1 MLVGPKKNPVEILTP
16 EDIAKLPQQEQ
27 HKWEIAAELGL
38 FDKIIEQGWEALT
51 ARESGRIG
59 GMLAA
64 DSEKEKVV
72 DIPTGVYYFL
82 HGHNYF

>member
-16 EDIAKLPQQEQ
+16 EDIVKLPQQEQ

-59 GMLAA
+59 GCS
-64 DSEKEKVV
+64 SEKEKVV

>member
-1 MLVGPKKNPVEILTP
+1 MLVGPKKNPVEIVT
-16 EDIAKLPQQEQ
+16 QQEQ

-64 DSEKEKVV
+64 AQRKKK
-72 DIPTGVYYFL
+72 
-82 HGHNYF
+82 

>member
-16 EDIAKLPQQEQ
+16 EDIVKLPQQEQ

-51 ARESGRIG
+51 DGRVAGSGGGWLQLRERKS
-59 GMLAA
+59 
-64 DSEKEKVV
+64 S
-72 DIPTGVYYFL
+72 
-82 HGHNYF
+82 

>member
-16 EDIAKLPQQEQ
+16 EDIVKLPQQEQ

-51 ARESGRIG
+51 ARERNVGCS
-59 GMLAA
+59 
-64 DSEKEKVV
+64 SEKEKVV

>member
-1 MLVGPKKNPVEILTP
+1 MLVGPKKNQVE
-16 EDIAKLPQQEQ
+16 IAKLPQQEQ

-64 DSEKEKVV
+64 AQRKKK
-72 DIPTGVYYFL
+72 
-82 HGHNYF
+82 

>member
-1 MLVGPKKNPVEILTP
+1 M
-16 EDIAKLPQQEQ
+16 PQQEQ

-38 FDKIIEQGWEALT
+38 FDMIIEQGWEAVT

-64 DSEKEKVV
+64 AQRKKK
-72 DIPTGVYYFL
+72 
-82 HGHNYF
+82 

>member
-16 EDIAKLPQQEQ
+16 EDIVKLPQQEQ

-38 FDKIIEQGWEALT
+38 FDGTGEWQDRRNVGC
-51 ARESGRIG
+51 S
-59 GMLAA
+59 
-64 DSEKEKVV
+64 SEKEKVV

>member
-51 ARESGRIG
+51 ARRVAG
-59 GMLAA
+59 
-64 DSEKEKVV
+64 SEECWLQLRERKSS
-72 DIPTGVYYFL
+72 
-82 HGHNYF
+82 

>member
-38 FDKIIEQGWEALT
+38 FDKIIEQGWE
-51 ARESGRIG
+51 SGRIV

-64 DSEKEKVV
+64 SHRKKK
-72 DIPTGVYYFL
+72 
-82 HGHNYF
+82 

>member
-1 MLVGPKKNPVEILTP
+1 MVWDVSRTQKESGGNFNAGGY
-16 EDIAKLPQQEQ
+16 IAKLPQQEQ

-64 DSEKEKVV
+64 AQRKKK
-72 DIPTGVYYFL
+72 
-82 HGHNYF
+82 

>member
-16 EDIAKLPQQEQ
+16 EDIVKLPQQEQ

-38 FDKIIEQGWEALT
+38 FDTIIEQGWEALT

-64 DSEKEKVV
+64 AQRKKK
-72 DIPTGVYYFL
+72 
-82 HGHNYF
+82 

>member
-16 EDIAKLPQQEQ
+16 EDIVKLPQQEQ

-51 ARESGRIG
+51 ARERQDRRNVGCS
-59 GMLAA
+59 
-64 DSEKEKVV
+64 SEKEKVV

>member
-38 FDKIIEQGWEALT
+38 FDKIIEQGWEECWLQL
-51 ARESGRIG
+51 RERKS
-59 GMLAA
+59 
-64 DSEKEKVV
+64 S
-72 DIPTGVYYFL
+72 
-82 HGHNYF
+82 

>member
-38 FDKIIEQGWEALT
+38 FDHRTGL
-51 ARESGRIG
+51 G
-59 GMLAA
+59 GF
-64 DSEKEKVV
+64 DGTGEWQDRRNVGCSSEKEKVV

>member
-27 HKWEIAAELGL
+27 HKWEIAAELG
-38 FDKIIEQGWEALT
+38 
-51 ARESGRIG
+51 

-64 DSEKEKVV
+64 AQRKKK
-72 DIPTGVYYFL
+72 
-82 HGHNYF
+82 

>member
-1 MLVGPKKNPVEILTP
+1 M
-16 EDIAKLPQQEQ
+16 
-27 HKWEIAAELGL
+27 WEIAAELGL

-64 DSEKEKVV
+64 AQRKKK
-72 DIPTGVYYFL
+72 
-82 HGHNYF
+82 

>member
-16 EDIAKLPQQEQ
+16 EDIVKLPQQEQ

-59 GMLAA
+59 GMSYELRERK
-64 DSEKEKVV
+64 SS
-72 DIPTGVYYFL
+72 
-82 HGHNYF
+82 